1 MKGKLYES
9 EYEQALIDLLVDEG
23 WQYTNGKTIHRHLR
37 EPLLVDELRDSLS
50 NRYPGLTQ
58 QDIEDIATRLRHVP
72 GQTHFE
78 RLRNTFLMVRDGFR
92 YTRNGD
98 GQKFDIKLVDFD
110 KPELNI
116 FRVVNQLE
124 VGYGNKDDVR
134 IPDVLLY
141 INGIPL
147 CIFELKN
154 PTKTNATIAD
164 AYEQIHTRY
173 MRDIPHL
180 LRYCPL
186 SCISDA
192 TENNTRLGTTYTP
205 YEHYYAWKKVNN
217 DDLSAQKG
225 IDQVRTI
232 VKGVYEPTRFL
243 EVLRDYV
250 YFPDKDF
257 DGEEEIVCR
266 YPQFFATR
274 MLRESVR
281 TAFSEHSSKGGT
293 YFGATGCGK
302 TYTMMF
308 LARQLALRSPELG
321 SPTIVMIVDRDDL
334 QTQAGKLFLRSSEF
348 LGLGTAKV
356 IKDRED
362 LKTELS
368 LRDSGGFF
376 VCTIQ
381 KFCEAIGELNTRR
394 NIICFSDEAHRT
406 QIRLSNKLKIVEA
419 KDIEAKKE
427 SATHTEIIPH
437 DDGTLNADVYEV
449 SYSHGVKEVDD
460 SKIGAFVTKPYAE
473 QLRVAFPNAT
483 FVGFTGTPIAETI
496 QVFGDIVDRYTM
508 RMAVDDEITK
518 DIKYIPRIAKVTL
531 DCAKVKEIEEY
542 YKKCADE
549 GATPEDVAASKKA
562 MSAME
567 LILGDEDRL
576 ERLAADII
584 AHYSASCENK
594 PDVIQKAMI
603 VCSKR
608 EIGYRLLEKFHKL
621 KPEWFD
627 ERKHPEG
634 MVVPQKKLK
643 DLKPMP
649 TIAMVAT
656 RGKNDKKEM
665 FDYLGDK
672 KRIKEFDDAFK
683 MEHSNF
689 RIVIVVDMWITGF
702 DVPCLTYLY
711 NDKPIQKHTLVQTVS
726 RVNRKYPGKDFGFI
740 IDYIGIRSN
749 MMEAMK
755 TYGGDSFGPS
765 EDDVKQA
772 LEALII
778 ELDLIKKLFVGF
790 DLTPFTDKNANPLD
804 RLDCLQNAAEHIL
817 TLSKMYNVAKDG
829 AKPKEVD
836 AKTFFFAHIKRL
848 KAAYDICQ
856 PSNALTHEQLALS
869 QCLMCVASYIR
880 KASGEKHDTESMNRT
895 VQKMVAE
902 ALQCNSVV
910 SILDSDVEESIFSPE
925 FVEMLKD
932 IKLPATRLE
941 VLIKMLR
948 RGIFQ
953 YKSTNKIAA
962 KRFEELLQ
970 KTLDE
975 YHDRRTKLSS
985 EEASTVQK
993 DAVDEII
1000 RNATQQAL
1008 SILNKLGKDRE
1019 SFRKLGLTFEEK
1031 AFYDILMHL
1040 RDTHN
1045 FDYGE
1050 DKKHGSI
1057 IINDK
1062 CKTLAKKIKELI
1074 DTKSSF
1080 ADWLTN
1086 DNVRA
1091 ELNQDL
1097 FFLLAANGYP
1107 PKWSDDV
1114 FDQVMDQVKN
1124 YKEHRNFS
1132 SESQSHSYSMDDNF
1146 SLVPEDSYIDIAA
1159 EPYEI
1164 YQRNDVKDTVL
1175 IGCYRDKKHLEWI
1188 LSKHIYNI
1196 RLGKRKGSA
1205 EKQPECFKTAKW
1217 LYLYDSNKPSE
1228 VHVFKISECRERTGA
1243 ELKEM
1248 DYPRKS
1254 PGKSYMTF
1262 TIEPEKSLEKNFD
1275 INVADVLNELPNHVK
1290 GTPVFIEPNSIHNV

>member
-1 MKGKLYES
+1 MRGRLYES
-9 EYEQALIDLLVDEG
+9 EYEEVLIDLLHSEG
-23 WQYTNGKTIHRHLR
+23 WQYTNGKTIHRPVR
-37 EPLLVDELRDSLS
+37 EALLVDELKASLLD
-50 NRYPGLTQ
+50 RYDDLTP
-58 QDIEDIATRLRHVP
+58 QDAEEIVTRLRHVP

-78 RLRNTFLMVRDGFR
+78 RLRNTFVLVRDGFR
-92 YTRNGD
+92 YTRNSD
-98 GQKFDIKLVDFD
+98 GAKFDIKFVDFD
-110 KPELNI
+110 NPEKNT
-116 FRVVNQLE
+116 FRAVNQLE
-124 VGYGNKDDVR
+124 IGYGLRDEVR

-141 INGIPL
+141 VNGIPL

-154 PTKTNATIAD
+154 PTSENATIAD

-192 TENNTRLGTTYTP
+192 TANNTRLGTTYTP

-217 DDLSAQKG
+217 EDPSAQRG

-232 VKGVYEPTRFL
+232 VKGVYEPVRFL

-250 YFPDKDF
+250 YFPDDDF

-274 MLRESVR
+274 MLRESVCK
-281 TAFSEHSSKGGT
+281 AFKEHTSKGGT

-308 LARQLALRSPELG
+308 LARQLALRCEELG
-321 SPTIVMIVDRDDL
+321 SPTIIMIVDRDDL
-334 QTQAGKLFLRSSEF
+334 QTQAGKLFLRSAEF
-348 LGLGTAKV
+348 LGLGTSKV
-356 IKDRED
+356 IKDRDE

-376 VCTIQ
+376 ICTIQ

-406 QIRLSNKLKIVEA
+406 QIRLSNKLKVVDH
-419 KDIEAKKE
+419 KDIEAKEEKQ
-427 SATHTEIIPH
+427 
-437 DDGTLNADVYEV
+437 
-449 SYSHGVKEVDD
+449 SYAHGVDETSNTEMVEVESLEYTYAVKEIDD

-473 QLRVAFPNAT
+473 QLRTAFPNAT

-496 QVFGDIVDRYTM
+496 QVFGEIVDRYTM
-508 RMAVDDEITK
+508 SMAVDDEITK

-531 DCAKVKEIEEY
+531 DSNKVKEIEEY
-542 YKKCADE
+542 YKTCADE
-549 GATPEDVAASKKA
+549 GATEEDIAVSKKA

-567 LILGDEDRL
+567 LILGDDDRL

-584 AHYSASCENK
+584 AHYTAACDNNA
-594 PDVIQKAMI
+594 DVIQKAMI

-608 EIGYRLLEKFHKL
+608 EIGYRLLEKFMQL
-621 KPEWFD
+621 RPNWFV
-627 ERKHPEG
+627 ERKHPED
-634 MVVPQKKLK
+634 MEVPEKQLRE
-643 DLKPMP
+643 LQPMP

-656 RGKNDKKEM
+656 RGKNDRKEM
-665 FDYLGDK
+665 YEYLGDK
-672 KRIKEFDDAFK
+672 KRIKKLEDAFK
-683 MEHSNF
+683 MEHSNL

-726 RVNRKYPGKDFGFI
+726 RVNRKYPGKKFGYI

-755 TYGGDSFGPS
+755 QYGGENFGPS
-765 EDDVKQA
+765 EDDVQQA
-772 LEALII
+772 LGALII
-778 ELDLIKKLFVGF
+778 EMDLIKQLFVGF
-790 DLTPFTDKNANPLD
+790 NLRPFTDKDAKPLD
-804 RLDCLQNAAEHIL
+804 RLECLQNAAEHVL
-817 TLSKMYNVAKDG
+817 TLSKMYNVAKEG

-836 AKTFFFAHIKRL
+836 PKTFFLAHVKRL
-848 KAAYDICQ
+848 KTAYDICQ

-869 QCLMCVASYIR
+869 QCFMCVASYIR
-880 KASGEKHDTESMNRT
+880 KASGVKHDTESMNRA
-895 VQKMVAE
+895 VERMVSE
-902 ALQCNSVV
+902 ALKCNSVV
-910 SILDSDVEESIFSPE
+910 SILDSDVEESIFSPGFIE
-925 FVEMLKD
+925 QLNRV
-932 IKLPATRLE
+932 KLPATRLE

-948 RGIFQ
+948 RGISQ
-953 YKSTNKIAA
+953 YKQTNKLAGE
-962 KRFEELLQ
+962 KFEELLK

-975 YHDRRTKLSS
+975 YHNRRTILSS
-985 EEASTVQK
+985 DEASAAQQ

-1008 SILNKLGKDRE
+1008 ALLNQLGEDKE

-1045 FDYGE
+1045 FEYGE
-1050 DKKHGSI
+1050 DKKVGSFV
-1057 IINDK
+1057 INEK
-1062 CKTLAKKIKELI
+1062 CKALAKKVKELI

-1086 DNVRA
+1086 KNVRA

-1097 FFLLAANGYP
+1097 FFLLDENAYP
-1107 PKWSDDV
+1107 PEWNDEV
-1114 FDQVMDQVKN
+1114 FDQVLDQVEN
-1124 YKEHRNFS
+1124 YKQYS
-1132 SESQSHSYSMDDNF
+1132 SN
-1146 SLVPEDSYIDIAA
+1146 
-1159 EPYEI
+1159 
-1164 YQRNDVKDTVL
+1164 
-1175 IGCYRDKKHLEWI
+1175 
-1188 LSKHIYNI
+1188 
-1196 RLGKRKGSA
+1196 
-1205 EKQPECFKTAKW
+1205 
-1217 LYLYDSNKPSE
+1217 
-1228 VHVFKISECRERTGA
+1228 
-1243 ELKEM
+1243 
-1248 DYPRKS
+1248 
-1254 PGKSYMTF
+1254 
-1262 TIEPEKSLEKNFD
+1262 
-1275 INVADVLNELPNHVK
+1275 
-1290 GTPVFIEPNSIHNV
+1290 